1 MPFRWKVIGVPDEKK
16 KIEIVTEKTAA
27 EKTGEAVGKGIRKS
41 AKAVNDFGKGMKKG
55 LNARANLLNNVPFEY
70 GFQFFTERGK
80 NTGVTA
86 TSMVEFAEKLQIV
99 PIQSVTFHFQRQDF
113 QKWFKNTVGD
123 EELAKRIDQIKAFQ
137 DEDLR
142 KELSETVQNRIAE
155 LQRHL

>member
-1 MPFRWKVIGVPDEKK
+1 MAEEKK
-16 KIEIVTEKTAA
+16 KVEIVTEKTAA
-27 EKTGEAVGKGIRKS
+27 EKTGEAVGKGIRKG

-55 LNARANLLNNVPFEY
+55 LSARVNLLNTVPLEH

-99 PIQSVTFHFQRQDF
+99 PIQSVTFHFQLQDF

-123 EELAKRIDQIKAFQ
+123 EELATRIDQIKAGSQ

-142 KELSETVQNRIAE
+142 KELSKTVQNRITE
-155 LQRHL
+155 LQQHP

>member
-1 MPFRWKVIGVPDEKK
+1 MSEEKK
-16 KIEIVTEKTAA
+16 KVENAADKTAA

-55 LNARANLLNNVPFEY
+55 LSARANLLNTVPLEY

-99 PIQSVTFHFQRQDF
+99 PIQSVMFHFQLQDF

-123 EELAKRIDQIKAFQ
+123 EELAKRIDQIKAGSQ

-142 KELSETVQNRIAE
+142 KELSKTVQNRITE
-155 LQRHL
+155 LQQHP

>member
-1 MPFRWKVIGVPDEKK
+1 M
-16 KIEIVTEKTAA
+16 TTY
-27 EKTGEAVGKGIRKS
+27 
-41 AKAVNDFGKGMKKG
+41 
-55 LNARANLLNNVPFEY
+55 ARANLLNTVPLEH

-99 PIQSVTFHFQRQDF
+99 PIQSVTFHFQLQDF

-123 EELAKRIDQIKAFQ
+123 EELAKRIDQIKAGSQ

-142 KELSETVQNRIAE
+142 KELSQTVQNRITE
-155 LQRHL
+155 LQQHP